1 MSRVFYMILD
11 SFGIGVAPDAAD
23 FGDIGSSTIRSVAG
37 SAHWDCPN
45 LMKLGLFNIDGVHC
59 TDAEALA
66 GEEVY
71 AALAENPAWSRER
84 WQALRKGC
92 AAPIGSFARMREL
105 SKGKDTVI
113 GHWELAGIVSERP
126 MPTFPDGFPAD
137 FIRAFEERTGR
148 KCIVNKPY
156 SGTDIIRDFGV
167 EQHET
172 GALIVYTSADSVFQ
186 IAANEA
192 DIPVEELYRY
202 CAIAR
207 EMLTG
212 DLAVG
217 RVIARPYVGD
227 SPENYVR
234 TSNRHDYAISPFA
247 PTLPDELKGAGKDVI
262 GVGKINDIFNGQGIT
277 EFVRTK
283 DNADGLLKT
292 SGYQEKDFDGLCFV
306 NLVETDSVYGHRR
319 NIDGYADAVSAFD
332 RWLTDFMPGMR
343 QDDMLII
350 SADHGCDPGYPAHTD
365 HTREYVEFLMYG
377 AQAKRGKNFGTVDGF
392 TFAADRIREFLLH

>member
-1 MSRVFYMILD
+1 MILD
-11 SFGIGVAPDAAD
+11 SFGIGEAPDAAD

-247 PTLPDELKGAGKDVI
+247 PTLLDELKGAGKDVI

>member
-1 MSRVFYMILD
+1 MILD
-11 SFGIGVAPDAAD
+11 SFGIGEAPDAAD

-227 SPENYVR
+227 SPENFVR
-234 TSNRHDYAISPFA
+234 TANRHDYAISPFA
-247 PTLPDELKGAGKDVI
+247 PTLLDELKGAGKDVI

>member
-1 MSRVFYMILD
+1 MASTGKFKRIFCIVMD
-11 SFGIGVAPDAAD
+11 SLGIGEEPDAAAYND
-23 FGDIGSSTIRSVAG
+23 VGSDTLGHISERMDSFVI
-37 SAHWDCPN
+37 PN
-45 LMKLGLFNIDGVHC
+45 LQKIGMANLKKLKQVPP
-59 TDAEALA
+59 AEKPL
-66 GEEVY
+66 GYY
-71 AALAENPAWSRER
+71 AVLRE
-84 WQALRKGC
+84 K
-92 AAPIGSFARMREL
+92 SV
-105 SKGKDTVI
+105 GKDTMT
-113 GHWELAGIVSERP
+113 GHWEMMGLHTTKPFV
-126 MPTFPDGFPAD
+126 TFTDTGFPPELIA
-137 FIRAFEERTGR
+137 ELEKRTGH
-148 KCIVNKPY
+148 KVIGNKSA
-156 SGTDIIRDFGV
+156 SGTAILDELAEEEIA
-167 EQHET
+167 T
-172 GALIVYTSADSVFQ
+172 GHMIVYTSADSVFQ

-227 SPENYVR
+227 SPENFVR
-234 TSNRHDYAISPFA
+234 TANRHDYAISPFA
-247 PTLPDELKGAGKDVI
+247 PTLLDELKGAGKDVI

-319 NIDGYADAVSAFD
+319 HIDGYADAVSAFD

-365 HTREYVEFLMYG
+365 HTREYVEFLM
-377 AQAKRGKNFGTVDGF
+377 KTSCR
-392 TFAADRIREFLLH
+392 